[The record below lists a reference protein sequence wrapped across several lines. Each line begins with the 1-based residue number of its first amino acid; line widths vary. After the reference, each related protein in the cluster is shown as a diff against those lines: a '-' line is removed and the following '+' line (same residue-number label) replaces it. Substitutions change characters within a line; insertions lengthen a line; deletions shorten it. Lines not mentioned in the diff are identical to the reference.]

1 MMMNFEKL
9 KHEVMKT
16 NTYVYRCNQLQQLLP
31 GPISKWLKVLSQP
44 WEGDV
49 TMVLP
54 STYSQIKKAV
64 TNPSKRDLQ
73 IACLQV
79 PYTTPLCCRNTVLLW
94 CTHMLHAASVLGC
107 TGTQLPC

>member
-1 MMMNFEKL
+1 MTVIMIMVTTLNG
-9 KHEVMKT
+9 
-16 NTYVYRCNQLQQLLP
+16 YGYRCNQLQQVLP

-79 PYTTPLCCRNTVLLW
+79 FLITTLVCIY
-94 CTHMLHAASVLGC
+94 A
-107 TGTQLPC
+107 

>member
-1 MMMNFEKL
+1 MML
-9 KHEVMKT
+9 KSIINPEVVTT
-16 NTYVYRCNQLQQLLP
+16 NGCRCNQLQQLLP

-79 PYTTPLCCRNTVLLW
+79 PHTNPLFCSMLLLW
-94 CTHMLHAASVLGC
+94 YTPMLQRLSGHEFAETFS
-107 TGTQLPC
+107 PC